1 MQLLAPG
8 KQGFFRA
15 ALAKLVD
22 DTKRDGHPQDH
33 GTHRCRKNKTHNAEH
48 DKASQNF
55 VIHLP
60 VDAAEKAPL
69 HCVALFLQPVQQLLI
84 RRLRLALPAQR
95 RVVRRV
101 NLFRVAVRLRQG
113 GELRAGAL
121 VVLRVVFLAF
131 GLFLPFPDGKAI
143 AAVAADPEFLRSR
156 PAAACTA
163 EQPSGPSRR

>member
-1 MQLLAPG
+1 M
-8 KQGFFRA
+8 
-15 ALAKLVD
+15 
-22 DTKRDGHPQDH
+22 DTPQDH
-33 GTHRCRKNKTHNAEH
+33 GTHRCRKNKTHH
-48 DKASQNF
+48 DKTSQNF
-55 VIHLP
+55 VIHLS

-69 HCVALFLQPVQQLLI
+69 RCVALFLQPVQQLLI
-84 RRLRLALPAQR
+84 RRLRLALPAQL

-131 GLFLPFPDGKAI
+131 DLFLPFPDGKAI